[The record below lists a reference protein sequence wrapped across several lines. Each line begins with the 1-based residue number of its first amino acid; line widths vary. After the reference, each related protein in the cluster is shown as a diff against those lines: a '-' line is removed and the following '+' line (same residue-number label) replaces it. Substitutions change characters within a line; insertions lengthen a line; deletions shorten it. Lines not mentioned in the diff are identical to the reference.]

1 VVKVGGY
8 SFWFKGTAEVPPLET
23 KAPEVVVQPPEVT
36 VQPPEVEVRPP
47 EVTVQPPE
55 VTVQPQVIEKKEIPW
70 WMWLL
75 VIVLAGGL
83 GLAVLKGD

>member
-1 VVKVGGY
+1 VIKVVEVGGY
-8 SFWFKGTAEVPPLET
+8 SFWFKGTAEVPTLET

-36 VQPPEVEVRPP
+36 VQPPA
-47 EVTVQPPE
+47 VQ
-55 VTVQPQVIEKKEIPW
+55 VSEKKEIPW

-83 GLAVLKGD
+83 GLTVLRGD

>member
-1 VVKVGGY
+1 MVKVGGY

-23 KAPEVVVQPPEVT
+23 KAPEVVVRPPEVM
-36 VQPPEVEVRPP
+36 VQPPEVEVR
-47 EVTVQPPE
+47 PPE

-83 GLAVLKGD
+83 GLTVLRGD

>member
-1 VVKVGGY
+1 MIGGY

-23 KAPEVVVQPPEVT
+23 KAPEVTVQPPEVT
-36 VQPPEVEVRPP
+36 VQPPEVA
-47 EVTVQPPE
+47 
-55 VTVQPQVIEKKEIPW
+55 VQPQVIEKKEIPW

-83 GLAVLKGD
+83 GLSVLRGE

>member
-1 VVKVGGY
+1 MEVGGY

-23 KAPEVVVQPPEVT
+23 ETKAPEVVVQPPEVT
-36 VQPPEVEVRPP
+36 VQPPA
-47 EVTVQPPE
+47 VQPPE
-55 VTVQPQVIEKKEIPW
+55 VTVQPPAVQVIEKKEIPW

-83 GLAVLKGD
+83 GLTVLRGD

>member
-23 KAPEVVVQPPEVT
+23 RPLGVEVR
-36 VQPPEVEVRPP
+36 PPEVEVRPP
-47 EVTVQPPE
+47 EVEVRPPE

-83 GLAVLKGD
+83 GLAVLRGD

>member
-1 VVKVGGY
+1 MSEVIKMIGGY
-8 SFWFKGTAEVPPLET
+8 SFWFKGTAEVPALET
-23 KAPEVVVQPPEVT
+23 KA
-36 VQPPEVEVRPP
+36 P

-55 VTVQPQVIEKKEIPW
+55 VTVQPPEVAVQPQIIEKKEIPW